1 MGTGTTDGQQGAT
14 PCLSSLGYE
23 VECITPVDEEPA
35 SLATG
40 QDPIWKSAAADE
52 DDMSGLDVLS
62 RVASSQ
68 LHETSCPRRRFSIL
82 DLPLSQF
89 MIDSAVTVNGDDG
102 GGRTVSSSPDA
113 ISAGYNV
120 PSAGDCATVT
130 SETLTRV
137 IQQQNSTAEAT
148 AEQRPGD
155 VFTALKVDVGQYCT
169 EPVFENTYFMYFT
182 LFRNDISKSRKKSQK
197 VSSLLNVCR
206 NLGPKTPGCY
216 GYLYVFITHRSQ
228 LFSCVHTSEQDVCT
242 LMLVT
247 VT

>member
-155 VFTALKVDVGQYCT
+155 VFTALKVDVGQCCS
-169 EPVFENTYFMYFT
+169 ELCIFQ
-182 LFRNDISKSRKKSQK
+182 ISK
-197 VSSLLNVCR
+197 NM
-206 NLGPKTPGCY
+206 TFY
-216 GYLYVFITHRSQ
+216 AF
-228 LFSCVHTSEQDVCT
+228 
-242 LMLVT
+242 
-247 VT
+247 